1 MRMHM
6 DEPVESRLYY
16 VLVIDD
22 HDLRRQWTKR
32 ALTKKPFRVR
42 TTSSAGEGL
51 RYLRQCRFDA
61 VVVGAHLRGVGA
73 HSLTAMIQKKY
84 PGTPVIVTSFQW
96 PIGRTLKSMTPG
108 AYHCLVLCTQDK
120 EKALQEMVE
129 KAVTDPAAE
138 VLTANCHNSRSRAVK

>member
-1 MRMHM
+1 MNKAG
-6 DEPVESRLYY
+6 ESGPYN

-22 HDLRRQWTKR
+22 HDIRRGWTKR
-32 ALTKKPFRVR
+32 ALTKIPFRVR
-42 TTSSAGEGL
+42 TTSSADQGL

-73 HSLTAMIQKKY
+73 HSLTAMIQKNY

-96 PIGRTLKSMTPG
+96 PIGRTIKSMTPG

-129 KAVTDPAAE
+129 KAVTESTAE
-138 VLTANCHNSRSRAVK
+138 ALTANCRQSKKGSQ